1 MLGITAGEICPR
13 KSCSIN
19 GGLRS
24 CIKNCPLSRD
34 VLVNVN
40 LLLLWKMSTI
50 FVLNTRCARVPS
62 VSSVCNNTWS
72 DDTDVVVCIFF
83 PLFFFECFPFF
94 SFSSFPN
101 RCIQDRII
109 SSSRWYLQCRYHFES
124 SRSCT
129 KEYTF
134 RDAIQLKPDA
144 TKEWWRKGTI
154 GHSRSAGLKV
164 LLLLLEVCV
173 LLFKKE
179 YIEYRRE
186 GCWAGGMPAC
196 C

>member
-1 MLGITAGEICPR
+1 MVGFDPASKIVPYHVM
-13 KSCSIN
+13 CS
-19 GGLRS
+19 
-24 CIKNCPLSRD
+24 
-34 VLVNVN
+34 
-40 LLLLWKMSTI
+40 WMWI
-50 FVLNTRCARVPS
+50 FFYFERCQQFSYLTRAVHVFLPS
-62 VSSVCNNTWS
+62 VACATTPDRMTQMLLYVFSFLFSFSSVF
-72 DDTDVVVCIFF
+72 I
-83 PLFFFECFPFF
+83 FF